1 MQTAPG
7 RLVEP
12 SPESGCGRL
21 LAALREGPKS
31 AAELYR
37 LGMVV
42 HSRAAEMRSRYGIN
56 VVCEQIPGESGAHA
70 FVYRLIEEPQPV
82 AVFEPGEKTRPGHE
96 DNPAH
101 GGCGS
106 SNSGSSA
113 PAVSAART
121 EGEATAPPP
130 PDSFEQTAL
139 FGRFGG
145 EGAYSR

>member
-1 MQTAPG
+1 MQTVAG

-31 AAELYR
+31 AAQLYA
-37 LGMVV
+37 LGLIT
-42 HSRAAEMRSRYGIN
+42 HSRAAELRSRYGIN

-70 FVYRLIEEPQPV
+70 FVYRLLEEPQSGSV
-82 AVFEPGEKTRPGHE
+82 AESGETTRPGHE
-96 DNPAH
+96 DYPAH

-121 EGEATAPPP
+121 EGPEAAPVP
-130 PDSFEQTAL
+130 PDSCEQLELLGSGSRA
-139 FGRFGG
+139 
-145 EGAYSR
+145 GAYR